1 MTLVTATHHCGR
13 HRQTRRGGQFGR
25 RVTTASVLGAAG
37 TAGWLLTM
45 QIVGPAP
52 AQPTAEP
59 RPSVAESPAREQIQR
74 EGQVIAV
81 SGNSF
86 TTSTPDGQTTTFR
99 ITPETAQIASPSVKR
114 HVVVV
119 GVVHDGVAVATA
131 IADQTAVGPNG
142 PPMDYG
148 LPT

>member
-1 MTLVTATHHCGR
+1 MATLGTA
-13 HRQTRRGGQFGR
+13 
-25 RVTTASVLGAAG
+25 AA
-37 TAGWLLTM
+37 AGWLLTI

-52 AQPTAEP
+52 AQPTAAP
-59 RPSVAESPAREQIQR
+59 QPMVAEPPVHEQIHR
-74 EGQVIAV
+74 EGQVIAA
-81 SGNSF
+81 SGDSF

-99 ITPETAQIASPSVKR
+99 ITPDTAQITSPAVKR

-119 GVVHDGVAVATA
+119 GVLHDGVAVATA
-131 IADQTAVGPNG
+131 IADQSAVGPNG

>member
-1 MTLVTATHHCGR
+1 MTFVTATHHCGR
-13 HRQTRRGGQFGR
+13 HRQTRRRGR
-25 RVTTASVLGAAG
+25 LGRHFATAGTLGAAG
-37 TAGWLLTM
+37 AAGWLLTM

-52 AQPTAEP
+52 AQPPAEP
-59 RPSVAESPAREQIQR
+59 AQSVAEPPVREQIHR
-74 EGQVIAV
+74 EGQVIAA
-81 SGNSF
+81 SGDSF

-99 ITPETAQIASPSVKR
+99 ITPETAQIASPAVQR

-131 IADQTAVGPNG
+131 IADQGAVGPNG

>member
-1 MTLVTATHHCGR
+1 M
-13 HRQTRRGGQFGR
+13 
-25 RVTTASVLGAAG
+25 LGAAG
-37 TAGWLLTM
+37 ATGWFLMTEILGPTPA
-45 QIVGPAP
+45 QPAP
-52 AQPTAEP
+52 APQPA
-59 RPSVAESPAREQIQR
+59 VAGPAHEQIQR
-74 EGQVIAV
+74 AGQVIAA
-81 SGNSF
+81 SGDSF

-99 ITPETAQIASPSVKR
+99 ITPETAQIAAPAVKR

-131 IADQTAVGPNG
+131 IADPNAIGPSG